1 MKNKILFLIALIT
14 ISFGCTQ
21 EPDIVFFASF
31 RGNGEDGL
39 HLSYSKDGYE
49 WTTLNNDKTFL
60 KPTVGES
67 VLMRD
72 PCVIYGPDK
81 KFHMVWTSGW
91 NEHGIG
97 YANST
102 DLVNWSGYSGSYHPG
117 IRRIPPRL
125 SN

>member
-72 PCVIYGPDK
+72 PCVIYGPDRI
-81 KFHMVWTSGW
+81 TSY
-91 NEHGIG
+91 NVCYTKLLRSIG
-97 YANST
+97 R
-102 DLVNWSGYSGSYHPG
+102 LRPVPPPGYH
-117 IRRIPPRL
+117 
-125 SN
+125 